1 MLTSFEN
8 YAIIFAGNE
17 TKGGMKIMTTEERE
31 IGKIVAEA
39 IDLLPKLPEET
50 QAYIKGWMA
59 GVVAVAASSESR
71 PAS

>member
-1 MLTSFEN
+1 
-8 YAIIFAGNE
+8 
-17 TKGGMKIMTTEERE
+17 MTTEERE
-31 IGKIVAEA
+31 IGKIVVEA

-71 PAS
+71 PAP

>member
-1 MLTSFEN
+1 
-8 YAIIFAGNE
+8 
-17 TKGGMKIMTTEERE
+17 MTTEERE

-71 PAS
+71 PSS

>member
-1 MLTSFEN
+1 MLC
-8 YAIIFAGNE
+8 AGKNE
-17 TKGGMKIMTTEERE
+17 RSDNMTTEERE

-50 QAYIKGWMA
+50 QAYIRGWMA

-71 PAS
+71 PAP

>member
-1 MLTSFEN
+1 MIDTTMDSTD
-8 YAIIFAGNE
+8 NE
-17 TKGGMKIMTTEERE
+17 RRKIMTTEERE